1 MSTSKQVRDMNK
13 KMNSKRKERG
23 QSLVELAISF
33 MLVMLIFSG
42 AVDFGRAYFALVA
55 LRDAAQEG
63 VIYASVHPDEQ
74 GDIRNRVYSSSSNPI
89 DMTTVDV
96 YISYGPDSE
105 GFLADGSDA
114 CAGFTNTGVDADGN
128 GVTDVESNFVIVEV
142 ALDFDFTMP
151 FITAIIGSETITLRV
166 EQTHTILSPG
176 C

>member
-1 MSTSKQVRDMNK
+1 MSEKKQF
-13 KMNSKRKERG
+13 KRKERG
-23 QSLVELAISF
+23 QSLTELAISF

-63 VIYASVHPDEQ
+63 VIYASVYPYDQ
-74 GDIRNRVYSSSSNPI
+74 TGITSRVQNSSNTPV
-89 DMTTVDV
+89 DMATTTVN
-96 YISYGPDSE
+96 ITYGPDSE
-105 GFLADGSDA
+105 GFAADGSDA

-128 GVTDVESNFVIVEV
+128 GVTDVESNYVIVEV
-142 ALDFDFTMP
+142 VSVFDFTMP
-151 FITAIIGSETITLRV
+151 FITAIIGSETINLRV